1 MCDSSVLLLFAIRRM
16 PSKFSLEY
24 DNLTEAVARAKKVCR
39 LHAQQQSPVKIASKI
54 PKIQNKRGRPKG
66 SKDSKPRNKKQ
77 STSKSASS
85 ELASNHD
92 RACVSVEFNA
102 ANEGLIEYP
111 IEAEEIF
118 RDYQP
123 SLFDSL
129 VFQSEAD
136 DSTEQP
142 TIYTDLHNS
151 IPDCWAFPL
160 P

>member
-1 MCDSSVLLLFAIRRM
+1 M